1 MEEYA
6 SRVRSYDDNCAF
18 LEAHPELLHEHAM
31 GYLLMEAL
39 QHGMDGRMV
48 RECPHRMP
56 RAETMLTRLLCLP
69 RVSRMTCAGW

>member
-6 SRVRSYDDNCAF
+6 SRVRSYDDNCEF

-48 RECPHRMP
+48 REQPPSDAP
-56 RAETMLTRLLCLP
+56 RLERC
-69 RVSRMTCAGW
+69 

>member
-18 LEAHPELLHEHAM
+18 FEAHPELLHEHAM

-39 QHGMDGRMV
+39 QHGMDARMV
-48 RECPHRMP
+48 RHSVPPHV
-56 RAETMLTRLLCLP
+56 E
-69 RVSRMTCAGW
+69 AGRC

>member
-6 SRVRSYDDNCAF
+6 SRVRSYDDNCAL

-48 RECPHRMP
+48 SAAP
-56 RAETMLTRLLCLP
+56 
-69 RVSRMTCAGW
+69 